1 MIWAKLLVNSVF
13 SGLGAVAGETYAE
26 VVARPEGKRAALRM
40 WREGYEVGRAQGLKP
55 GKVLGVEASALAE
68 GDEAALATA
77 MEGHGATYAS
87 MLQDLERGVP
97 TEVDVIV
104 GAVVDRGQEYDVP
117 TPLHARVVELIHA
130 AERGERTPSAD
141 ALAELG

>member
-1 MIWAKLLVNSVF
+1 
-13 SGLGAVAGETYAE
+13 
-26 VVARPEGKRAALRM
+26 M
-40 WREGYEVGRAQGLKP
+40 WREGYEVGPRAGLKP
-55 GKVLGVEASALAE
+55 GTVLGVEASALAE

-104 GAVVDRGQEYDVP
+104 GAVVERGREHDVP
-117 TPLHARVVELIHA
+117 TPLHARVVRADPRSRARRAHA
-130 AERGERTPSAD
+130 VTGRTRANSVDVWIARQARGPIVWRDYTQAGEEAVP
-141 ALAELG
+141 